1 MIRSFRQL
9 LAAGLLAASLPH
21 PMAQPSA
28 GVPASA
34 PAAPAASA
42 PASPEDPYL
51 WLEDVEGERAL
62 DWVRARNVESRRVLE
77 AVPRFAAMRD
87 GIREVLDSKDQIP
100 GVTRQGE
107 WFYNFWQDQ
116 SHPRGLWRRTT
127 LAEYRK
133 AEPAWDTV
141 IDLDALAAAENENW
155 VWGGADC
162 LGPAYERCLVSMS
175 RGGADAHVVR
185 EFDLV
190 KRTFVADGFTLPEAK
205 SSVEWI
211 DDHTVYVLTDFGA
224 GSLTDSGYPR
234 LVKRWLRGTPL
245 SAAIPVYEAQK
256 KDVSAFVSVD
266 RTPGF
271 ERTIF
276 GRMIDFYRS
285 QMSLLE
291 AGPAPAA
298 AAAAPRGRA
307 PAKGTRRPP
316 SKATHAKP
324 AAAASAKTS
333 HAGPPT
339 HLLAIDKPEDASLS
353 FWREHVLVSLRSD
366 WTVGGHAWKRGSLLI
381 ADAKAYLA
389 GQRRFEALFEPTATR
404 SLEGFFVTK
413 TRVMLN
419 LLDNVAG
426 RLEEL
431 TPGPQGWTRR
441 EVKAPYPGA
450 LGASALHDPL
460 LKDDPLGEAY
470 LLSYTDFTTPDSL
483 YLGRAGDDARE
494 LLKARPAYFD
504 AAGVRVEQRFA
515 RSKDGTRVPY
525 FIVWPKGATADGANP
540 TLLYGYGGFEVSLS
554 PWYSGSFGRAW
565 YAHGGVLVVAN
576 LRGGEYGPAWH
587 QAAIKAGKQNS
598 YDDFI
603 AIAEDLVATK
613 VTSPKHLGIEG
624 GSNGGLLVGAV
635 ALQRPDLFNAVSC
648 QVPLLDMKR
657 YHRLLAGASWMAE
670 YGDPDDPADWAFLS
684 KYSPYQNV
692 RAGTTYP
699 SILFTTSTRD
709 DRVHPGHARKMVARM
724 LEQGHA
730 GVLYYENIE
739 GGHGGAADN
748 AQRADLQA
756 LQFAFLWKQLDRDA
770 AAPAAAAAS
779 AASASAPR

>member
-9 LAAGLLAASLPH
+9 LAAGLLAAALPS
-21 PMAQPSA
+21 PMAQPSDA
-28 GVPASA
+28 ASS
-34 PAAPAASA
+34 PTPAASA
-42 PASPEDPYL
+42 AAEDPYL
-51 WLEDVEGERAL
+51 WLEDVDSARAL
-62 DWVRARNVESRRVLE
+62 DWVRARNAESRRVLE
-77 AVPRFAAMRD
+77 AVPRFAQMRD

-100 GVTRQGE
+100 GVSRQGD
-107 WFYNFWQDQ
+107 WFYNFWRDQ
-116 SHPRGLWRRTT
+116 AHPRGLWRRTT

-133 AEPAWDTV
+133 PEPAWDTV

-155 VWGGADC
+155 VWDGADC

-190 KRTFVADGFTLPEAK
+190 KRAFVEGGFALPEAK

-211 DDHTVYVLTDFGA
+211 DDRTVYVLTDFGP

-234 LVKRWLRGTPL
+234 LVKRWQRGTPL
-245 SAAIPVYEAQK
+245 SAAVTVYEAQK
-256 KDVSAFVSVD
+256 QDVSAFVSVD

-271 ERTIF
+271 ERTVF

-285 QMSLLE
+285 HVSLLE
-291 AGPAPAA
+291 AGPAPAP
-298 AAAAPRGRA
+298 AAAAPKGRA
-307 PAKGTRRPP
+307 PAKGARRPP
-316 SKATHAKP
+316 AKAAHAK
-324 AAAASAKTS
+324 ANAGATVS
-333 HAGPPT
+333 HAGPAT
-339 HLLAIDKPEDASLS
+339 HLVPIDKPEDASLS

-389 GQRRFEALFEPTATR
+389 GQRRFEPLFEPTATR
-404 SLEGFFVTK
+404 SLDGFFVTK

-419 LLDNVAG
+419 VLDDVAG

-441 EVKAPYPGA
+441 AVKAPFPGA

-460 LKDDPLGEAY
+460 LKDDALAEAY
-470 LLSYTDFTTPDSL
+470 FLSYTDFTTPDSL
-483 YLGRAGDDARE
+483 YLGHTGDDARE

-504 AAGVRVEQRFA
+504 ASGLRVEQRFA
-515 RSKDGTRVPY
+515 HSKDGTRVPY

-540 TLLYGYGGFEVSLS
+540 TLLYGYGGFEVSLY

-565 YAHGGVLVVAN
+565 YAQGGVLVVAN
-576 LRGGEYGPAWH
+576 IRGGGEYGPAWH
-587 QAAIKAGKQNS
+587 QAAVKAGKQNS

-603 AIAEDLVATK
+603 AIAQDLVATK

-670 YGDPDDPADWAFLS
+670 YGDPDVAADWAYLS

-692 RAGTTYP
+692 RAGVTYP

-724 LEQGHA
+724 IEQGHA

-756 LQFAFLWKQLDRDA
+756 LQFAFLWKQLHRDA
-770 AAPAAAAAS
+770 ATAPPAAS
-779 AASASAPR
+779 APK